1 LKTPELK
8 LWASTF
14 TGPSID
20 FQWFGRFVVTT
31 VEGLEMVAVQVRRGA
46 VKQNTSDFEDL
57 VVTMSGRPL
66 RGRGSQLYAGA
77 NGTRV
82 AVGVRSFRHLASN
95 GNLEFVMVESPSISF
110 MIHASPAAT
119 EFPKDAEKQLEFR
132 HLDWIHL
139 ESPSTANFTGILPQ
153 LWGLEARTPEVD
165 AMLVAP
171 SQRELKGHA
180 THPEPEVARSC

>member
-1 LKTPELK
+1 M
-8 LWASTF
+8 
-14 TGPSID
+14 
-20 FQWFGRFVVTT
+20 VTT

-95 GNLEFVMVESPSISF
+95 GNLEFVMVQRNSWSLGRAGRVGPDQIMKLSLWLGAQELSDQEGRF
-110 MIHASPAAT
+110 LNV
-119 EFPKDAEKQLEFR
+119 EDPKKIPVG
-132 HLDWIHL
+132 WK
-139 ESPSTANFTGILPQ
+139 P
-153 LWGLEARTPEVD
+153 
-165 AMLVAP
+165 
-171 SQRELKGHA
+171 
-180 THPEPEVARSC
+180 